1 MLHGW
6 NYDVFLSF
14 RGEDTRTSFT
24 GSLYHGLHQKGINVF
39 IDDEELRRGEQI
51 SPSLLT
57 AIEESRISII
67 VFSQNYA
74 NSTWCLD
81 ELAKI
86 LECWKTKGQL
96 VFPVFYYV
104 DPSSVRHQ
112 RGSFGT
118 AMAKHEVT
126 FKDDVERLKKWKK
139 ALFDAANFS
148 GWSLENGYVTIY
160 YISFFLLFM
169 YLLILF
175 LFTYSQGRTQD
186 F

>member
-1 MLHGW
+1 MLSGW
-6 NYDVFLSF
+6 SYDVFLSF

-24 GSLYHGLHQKGINVF
+24 GSLYHGLCQKGINVF

-67 VFSQNYA
+67 VFSTNYA
-74 NSTWCLD
+74 SSSWCLD

-104 DPSSVRHQ
+104 DPSFVRHQ

-148 GWSLENGYVTIY
+148 GWSLENGYVIY
-160 YISFFLLFM
+160 SYIVIYIINHRS
-169 YLLILF
+169 ILYIYP
-175 LFTYSQGRTQD
+175 LSQ
-186 F
+186 